1 VPAQRIKDQMKKKTS
16 AKKTKAKRKV
26 AKTTKKFKRVID
38 PAMAKI
44 GSRIREIRE
53 AQGLTIAGLAKK
65 LGTSGSSLGQIE
77 NGWRVPSAKAL
88 DKVAKALKV
97 PQILLVAGPAHYL
110 EIASAMNAW
119 SPRRK

>member
-1 VPAQRIKDQMKKKTS
+1 MKKKKTS

-119 SPRRK
+119 KPRRK